1 MTSYRVAIPSLG
13 RSNSIQDKTLNTL
26 CNLGVKPEQIDIFV
40 DDFEVDLYKDTLA
53 PGTYH
58 QIIPVAPCNIAEKR
72 NCIHRNYPA
81 GTNLVVCDD
90 DLNGMLHKPNPDAK
104 KLEAFTE
111 ARWQDFVS
119 NAFECCNAYGA
130 TLWGVYPVAN
140 AYFMKHNFTTDLRFI
155 SGGVYGLI
163 VDHTDQSTLQAPVKE
178 DYELTIKS
186 FIKDNAVIR
195 FNYVTFKTKVYTGTG
210 GIQAKR
216 TPAVSAD
223 AARYLTETWPQYVA
237 IKSKLSKAGH
247 MEVRL
252 KSPWRRV
259 YDVIPHG

>member
-13 RSNSIQDKTLNTL
+13 RCKTIQDKTINTL
-26 CNLGVKPEQIDIFV
+26 LSLGVKPEQIDIYV
-40 DDFEVDLYKDTLA
+40 DDFEVDLYKDALEPTN
-53 PGTYH
+53 YNE
-58 QIIPVAPCNIAEKR
+58 IIPVTPCNIAQKR
-72 NCIHRNYPA
+72 NFIHRNYPA
-81 GTNLVVCDD
+81 GTNLVICDD
-90 DLNGMLHKPNPDAK
+90 DLKGLLYKPDPEAK

-119 NAFECCNAYGA
+119 NAFECCSAHGA

-140 AYFMKHNFTTDLRFI
+140 AFFMKLNFTTDLRFI
-155 SGGVYGLI
+155 SGGLYGLI
-163 VDHTDQSTLQAPVKE
+163 VDHISQSTLQAPVKE

-195 FNYVTFKTKVYTGTG
+195 FNYVTFKTKVYSGVG

-237 IKSKLSKAGH
+237 TKNKPSKSGH
-247 MEVRL
+247 TEVRL
-252 KSPWRRV
+252 KSPYRKV
-259 YDVIPHG
+259 YEVILST